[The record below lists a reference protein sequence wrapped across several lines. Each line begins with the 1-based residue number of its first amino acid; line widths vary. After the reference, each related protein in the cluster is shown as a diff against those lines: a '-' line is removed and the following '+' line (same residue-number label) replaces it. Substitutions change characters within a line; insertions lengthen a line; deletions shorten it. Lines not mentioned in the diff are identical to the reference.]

1 MKAAVLY
8 PPFRKDG
15 EFPLLTQNRHMK
27 FSKSLEVRIFPLVP
41 GHLATNLKHLG
52 HEVLWLDGINR
63 RMSDAEYDSHLDAFN
78 PEIVFLETKA
88 PVLYR
93 HWKYI
98 DELKKRYPGIKTVL
112 MGDHVSFFPEES
124 VLNSNVDYVM
134 TGGDY
139 DIVGRNLVEHLS
151 GKTALGPG
159 LWFRG
164 ADGKAATTGPHK
176 FEEKLDSLPFIDR
189 VLTRTQDYGE
199 AYLLK
204 PTAYILTGRGCGAP
218 KESGGGVGLCTFCI
232 WQHAL
237 WNRTAR
243 LRSPAN
249 VAAEMEIC
257 VNKYKIW
264 EFFDDNE
271 SGPINNAQWLRDF
284 HEELKARK
292 LLGRFQFSSNCR
304 ADTLNEEVVD
314 LLVKC
319 GWRLLKIGLEAGTDS
334 SIKHLAKCETVDLI
348 SRGVKMAK
356 DRGLRVLLTTM
367 MGYPW
372 ETEEDV
378 RRTYEVTKD
387 LLLYKVRAG
396 DCMQASVVIPY
407 PGAPLW
413 KEAVRKGWILVG
425 EKEYEKYD
433 MSHPILKTQINA
445 SYWTAKTWN
454 LMKNPKFIFRQL
466 VTVRSFR
473 ELNLLWRGLQSLLG
487 HVQDYGDPLPES
499 KINDAT
505 PQTAA
510 SNP

>member
-1 MKAAVLY
+1 MKTAVLY

-15 EFPLLTQNRHMK
+15 ELPLLTQNRHLK
-27 FSKSLEVRIFPLVP
+27 FSKTLEVRIFPLVP

-63 RMSDAEYDSHLDAFN
+63 RMSDEEFDKYLTDFA
-78 PEIVFLETKA
+78 PEVIFLETKA
-88 PVLYR
+88 PVVKR

-98 DELKKRYPGIKTVL
+98 EELKARFPNMKIAL
-112 MGDHVSFFPEES
+112 MGDHVSYFPEES
-124 VLNSNVDYVM
+124 ILNSKVDYVM

-139 DIVGRNLVEHLS
+139 DIVGRNLVQHLA
-151 GKTALGPG
+151 GKEPLGPG
-159 LWFRG
+159 IWYRD
-164 ADGKAATTGPHK
+164 AEGKTVTTGPHK
-176 FEEKLDSLPFIDR
+176 LTDALDSLPFIDR
-189 VLTRTQDYGE
+189 VLTRFQDYGE
-199 AYLLK
+199 AYLLR
-204 PTAYILTGRGCGAP
+204 PTAYILTGRGCGASDASP
-218 KESGGGVGLCTFCI
+218 NSVGVCTFCI

-237 WNRTAR
+237 WGKTAR

-249 VAAEMEIC
+249 VAEEMEIC
-257 VNKYKIW
+257 IKKHRVW

-271 SGPINNAQWLRDF
+271 SGPIYNIEWLKEF
-284 HEELKARK
+284 YKELTSRK

-319 GWRLLKIGLEAGTDS
+319 GWRLLKIGLESGSDY

-348 SRGVKMAK
+348 GNGVKMAK
-356 DRGLRVLLTTM
+356 DRGLVVLLTTM

-378 RRTYEVTKD
+378 RKTYEVTKE

-396 DCMQASVVIPY
+396 DCMQASVVVAY
-407 PGAPLW
+407 PGSPLW
-413 KEAVRKGWILVG
+413 RESLNKGWLLVG
-425 EKEYEKYD
+425 EKDYEKYD
-433 MSHPILKTQINA
+433 MSHPILKTTINA
-445 SYWTAKTWN
+445 SEWATKTWN
-454 LMKNPKFIFRQL
+454 LMKTPKFIFRQL

-473 ELNLLWRGLQSLLG
+473 EVDLLWRGLKSLLG

-499 KINDAT
+499 ATANANT
-505 PQTAA
+505 PQAAA
-510 SNP
+510 SL

>member
-1 MKAAVLY
+1 MKTAILY

-15 EFPLLTQNRHMK
+15 ELPLLTQNRHLK
-27 FSKSLEVRIFPLVP
+27 FSKTLEVRIFPLVP

-63 RMSDAEYDSHLDAFN
+63 RMSDEEFDKYLTDFA

-88 PVLYR
+88 PVVKR
-93 HWKYI
+93 HWAYI
-98 DELKKRYPGIKTVL
+98 EELKNRFPQMKIVL
-112 MGDHVSFFPEES
+112 MGDHVSYFPEES
-124 VLNSNVDYVM
+124 LLNSKVDYVM

-139 DIVGRNLVEHLS
+139 DIVGRNVVEHLS
-151 GKTALGPG
+151 GRAALGPG
-159 LWFRG
+159 VWYRDENGLT
-164 ADGKAATTGPHK
+164 KTTGPHK
-176 FEEKLDSLPFIDR
+176 LEEALDTLPFIDR
-189 VLTRTQDYGE
+189 ELTRFLDYGE
-199 AYLLK
+199 AYLLR

-237 WNRTAR
+237 WGKTAR

-257 VNKYKIW
+257 INQYKVW

-271 SGPINNAQWLRDF
+271 SGPIYNKEWLKDF
-284 HEELKARK
+284 YKELKTRK

-304 ADTLNEEVVD
+304 ADNLNEEVVD
-314 LLVKC
+314 LLVQC
-319 GWRLLKIGLEAGTDS
+319 GWRLLKIGLESGSDY

-356 DRGLRVLLTTM
+356 DKGLRVLLTTM

-378 RRTYEVTKD
+378 RKTYEVTKD

-396 DCMQASVVIPY
+396 DCMQASVVIAY
-407 PGAPLW
+407 PGSPLW
-413 KEAVRKGWILVG
+413 KESTRKGWLLIG
-425 EKEYEKYD
+425 EKDYEKYD

-445 SYWTAKTWN
+445 SEWATKTWN
-454 LMKNPKFIFRQL
+454 LMKNPKFVIGQ
-466 VTVRSFR
+466 VISVRSFR
-473 ELNLLWRGLQSLLG
+473 EIDLLWRGLQSLLG
-487 HVQDYGDPLPES
+487 HVQDYGDPIPES
-499 KINDAT
+499 TAPHAT
-505 PQTAA
+505 PQTVA
-510 SNP
+510 SH